1 MRQYKKVETTELDK
15 VFATNVEKKFSERQ
29 ISSMQRSAGDISQ
42 GKDNEVHEF
51 DLCEECYD
59 AWISDFSIPVEKK

>member
-29 ISSMQRSAGDISQ
+29 ISSM
-42 GKDNEVHEF
+42 
-51 DLCEECYD
+51 
-59 AWISDFSIPVEKK
+59 